1 MDLLDFLKGQL
12 GVVINDFLVA
22 TCGQGEVP
30 ANAKAMCADLVSL
43 SAEPGALDLS
53 GAQVVAFGLG
63 DSHYIYFNEAARLYG
78 EVVRARHGAAML
90 SDDYDRGDDQYDEKY
105 DEKYA
110 SKWEQFAPLLFTKQL
125 LLEPKHVL
133 LPATFADE
141 RRMCCQPARASW
153 T

>member
-1 MDLLDFLKGQL
+1 
-12 GVVINDFLVA
+12 
-22 TCGQGEVP
+22 
-30 ANAKAMCADLVSL
+30 
-43 SAEPGALDLS
+43 
-53 GAQVVAFGLG
+53 
-63 DSHYIYFNEAARLYG
+63 
-78 EVVRARHGAAML
+78 ML

-133 LPATFADE
+133 LPATYAVE